1 MQLPDALVGLQL
13 SVYRERSALAEFVRS
28 SGPGKD
34 WSAGVR
40 EEAARRQRSLEESER
55 ALERAVRDQARTED
69 QVRELRRVLRR
80 RAGASLATQDSHQP
94 RGRAASE
101 VTI

>member
-1 MQLPDALVGLQL
+1 MQVPDALVDLQL
-13 SVYRERSALAEFVRS
+13 SVYQERSALGEFVRS

-34 WSAGVR
+34 WSTGVL

-55 ALERAVRDQARTED
+55 VLECGVRDQARTED

-80 RAGASLATQDSHQP
+80 QALISLATQDARQP
-94 RGRAASE
+94 RGRARA
-101 VTI
+101 